1 MIQLIAD
8 EIREWLSQESDL
20 LWWPGLAAKLENY
33 AADLG
38 FLNIENYSTEQFL
51 SAQGSSPKNLITIE
65 STDFDKPLQTTIEI
79 VSELLN
85 KHFSDRGL
93 VLENSLAA
101 LEIGPINSLKNALAL
116 IGVVPTLATTVHI
129 LAKSIHVIRSSDA
142 AYDISFSDPKIPFSI
157 FVSVPSA
164 GSTIDL
170 RIAEAIIHETMH
182 LQLSLVERFVDMA
195 KPSGSLYYSPWKKE
209 ARPVSGVLH
218 AMYVF
223 AVISQ
228 WLAELPIN
236 SVNVEYAQKRREQI
250 KKELYEVDLPSC
262 LESLT
267 EDGRRLLKRTAS
279 IIDAT
284 I

>member
-51 SAQGSSPKNLITIE
+51 SAQGSSPKNLIPIE

-142 AYDISFSDPKIPFSI
+142 AYDVSFSDPKIPFSI

-195 KPSGSLYYSPWKKE
+195 KPSSSLYYSPWKKE

-236 SVNVEYAQKRREQI
+236 SVNVEYAKKRREQI
-250 KKELYEVDLPSC
+250 KKELYEVNLPSC